1 MKLNLVTKTLSV
13 RQTRRQSSCLHPGI
27 DHLLFNGDR
36 LLLYTTWVVLLAITL
51 LASCSRSAEHGFRSS
66 EEAIKA
72 YADFFQTV
80 KNTESITTDRLVE
93 LTRQWYALDDSVASC
108 ITRDSMAAHASAR
121 QEIIHDSLRFHM
133 GRLIDK
139 RQWTFTDYLTIIESL
154 NRVETDTVSLPLV
167 ASAHRFYAGLSI
179 DFDISINVPQALKV
193 WYNIMLYLAY
203 AGILWGLVLIVILY
217 GSITD
222 NMIETFNNCS
232 FAIIAALI
240 ATRGWLMAEE
250 QVMKKIS
257 NYYTFIICILITLI
271 MTLSFMYHAKLE
283 NTSKLIQDNRNNELS
298 IPIDSV
304 VNDIHNNINAKVNDT
319 LNNIGNIKFKV
330 CDSLQIKNQNKSK
343 TSESTKKKSGN

>member
-1 MKLNLVTKTLSV
+1 
-13 RQTRRQSSCLHPGI
+13 
-27 DHLLFNGDR
+27 
-36 LLLYTTWVVLLAITL
+36 
-51 LASCSRSAEHGFRSS
+51 
-66 EEAIKA
+66 
-72 YADFFQTV
+72 
-80 KNTESITTDRLVE
+80 
-93 LTRQWYALDDSVASC
+93 
-108 ITRDSMAAHASAR
+108 
-121 QEIIHDSLRFHM
+121 
-133 GRLIDK
+133 
-139 RQWTFTDYLTIIESL
+139 
-154 NRVETDTVSLPLV
+154 
-167 ASAHRFYAGLSI
+167 
-179 DFDISINVPQALKV
+179 
-193 WYNIMLYLAY
+193 
-203 AGILWGLVLIVILY
+203 
-217 GSITD
+217 
-222 NMIETFNNCS
+222 MIETFNNCS